1 MANEEIASQVLDYW
15 FAIEFLGQDSYDVCT
30 EESKLVRALK
40 TFKKADQS
48 TKNKRRQISVFEL
61 VNSESDIY
69 SQIVNQAKECDM
81 TIWGNL
87 TFYIGR
93 VSRQACIEKLAQ
105 ELGAK
110 LEQEERN
117 SEYIPILSFQCTTNG
132 AYVEHSLSLSTV
144 IWAISQVEGKQNGK
158 LSDLLS
164 SRAYSDTIEQLEREF
179 FESDNF
185 NEQEAIEEA
194 SVKVNSEG
202 MPVFADDAIVASK
215 IMSIH
220 SEIVKMYGKFFPEN
234 VIEERNGFK
243 YQLFKN
249 SKAKDK
255 YDDDN
260 YMGLSHDFFSND
272 LKMVKESIEAGKD
285 DFSTGM
291 LSNLKKEE
299 DNLSNFTTLY
309 SEADFKLKES
319 EKRMKDLSEQE
330 ISYKKQALDVENSV
344 GFFTKIFRKSK
355 YQSALDLAECFRLK
369 AQECTIAVNQASH
382 KIGVERAQVE
392 KYRIDKDN
400 ALQRLHES
408 KERLKK
414 LEGNKSTTQMR
425 ILRLKG
431 EINNAQVRAEAAKSE
446 CERDLREY
454 LSAGDMKTGKVLDD
468 TFIEDVL
475 SKNDKV
481 STKAQI
487 SNPWSTEEFNRERE
501 KLFYLALQMTKE
513 FVLSSKSCRTN
524 LCILGQYWGFR
535 TENDT
540 DRIKF
545 HKQDREAMT
554 PSDGKVE
561 SFIYE
566 KSQWINVTGVENG
579 HGDHYVA
586 EQGNVVCEMV
596 NVSFQK
602 AIKISKMQV
611 DTKPSLYI
619 MRKKII
625 KLS

>member
-1 MANEEIASQVLDYW
+1 
-15 FAIEFLGQDSYDVCT
+15 
-30 EESKLVRALK
+30 
-40 TFKKADQS
+40 
-48 TKNKRRQISVFEL
+48 
-61 VNSESDIY
+61 
-69 SQIVNQAKECDM
+69 M

-291 LSNLKKEE
+291 LSNLIDYICAPHDVLEERQRHDFVRPKDKEV
-299 DNLSNFTTLY
+299 FY
-309 SEADFKLKES
+309 KES
-319 EKRMKDLSEQE
+319 AVMYSIVETAKANNLNIFQYLYMVLLYMTDYMNSSAGIEQLMPWSDFIKE
-330 ISYKKQALDVENSV
+330 QCSGIIDVESTVPEN
-344 GFFTKIFRKSK
+344 
-355 YQSALDLAECFRLK
+355 
-369 AQECTIAVNQASH
+369 
-382 KIGVERAQVE
+382 
-392 KYRIDKDN
+392 RIP
-400 ALQRLHES
+400 L
-408 KERLKK
+408 
-414 LEGNKSTTQMR
+414 
-425 ILRLKG
+425 
-431 EINNAQVRAEAAKSE
+431 
-446 CERDLREY
+446 
-454 LSAGDMKTGKVLDD
+454 
-468 TFIEDVL
+468 
-475 SKNDKV
+475 
-481 STKAQI
+481 
-487 SNPWSTEEFNRERE
+487 P
-501 KLFYLALQMTKE
+501 
-513 FVLSSKSCRTN
+513 CR
-524 LCILGQYWGFR
+524 
-535 TENDT
+535 
-540 DRIKF
+540 
-545 HKQDREAMT
+545 
-554 PSDGKVE
+554 
-561 SFIYE
+561 
-566 KSQWINVTGVENG
+566 
-579 HGDHYVA
+579 
-586 EQGNVVCEMV
+586 
-596 NVSFQK
+596 
-602 AIKISKMQV
+602 
-611 DTKPSLYI
+611 
-619 MRKKII
+619 
-625 KLS
+625 

>member
-291 LSNLKKEE
+291 LSNL
-299 DNLSNFTTLY
+299 
-309 SEADFKLKES
+309 
-319 EKRMKDLSEQE
+319 
-330 ISYKKQALDVENSV
+330 
-344 GFFTKIFRKSK
+344 
-355 YQSALDLAECFRLK
+355 
-369 AQECTIAVNQASH
+369 
-382 KIGVERAQVE
+382 
-392 KYRIDKDN
+392 IDYIC
-400 ALQRLHES
+400 APH
-408 KERLKK
+408 
-414 LEGNKSTTQMR
+414 
-425 ILRLKG
+425 
-431 EINNAQVRAEAAKSE
+431 
-446 CERDLREY
+446 
-454 LSAGDMKTGKVLDD
+454 
-468 TFIEDVL
+468 DVL
-475 SKNDKV
+475 EERQRHDFVRPKDKEV
-481 STKAQI
+481 
-487 SNPWSTEEFNRERE
+487 
-501 KLFYLALQMTKE
+501 FYKEIAEILNMENAPLGKWPSRYMPALM
-513 FVLSSKSCRTN
+513 
-524 LCILGQYWGFR
+524 
-535 TENDT
+535 
-540 DRIKF
+540 
-545 HKQDREAMT
+545 
-554 PSDGKVE
+554 
-561 SFIYE
+561 
-566 KSQWINVTGVENG
+566 
-579 HGDHYVA
+579 
-586 EQGNVVCEMV
+586 
-596 NVSFQK
+596 
-602 AIKISKMQV
+602 
-611 DTKPSLYI
+611 
-619 MRKKII
+619 
-625 KLS
+625 